1 MALSNTLLRVV
12 FVAFLVT
19 ILHIDTSFS
28 QDQDLRLNGVNGW
41 EFIGMAPPHLICL
54 THL

>member
-19 ILHIDTSFS
+19 ITHNISFS
-28 QDQDLRLNGVNGW
+28 QDEPLVLSGINGW
-41 EFIGMAPPHLICL
+41 EFIGMRPPP
-54 THL
+54 